1 LRRPQQ
7 PPLFTSRRFDRSF
20 QTDARAEPARPE
32 GRRRKRRLGL
42 DLGGTNI
49 KLVVLEGGQVTERRS
64 EPTRSDEGPAAVIER
79 LAALARAAGP
89 VDSVGIALPGLF
101 DRDGRGVLLPNLHG
115 DWVGRP
121 IAAPLEEA
129 IGRPVRLINDGHAF
143 ALAEA
148 RIGAARG
155 AEDVLCI
162 VCGTGIGGGLVIGGR
177 LHLGVEDRGGEIG
190 HHTVLVDG
198 PPCGC
203 GNRGCLETVAG
214 ARAIAEAAGRAS
226 FDEVVACARGGDERS
241 RAALARAATYM
252 GIALANLTIF
262 FAPERVVVGGGVAAA
277 GELLFDPLRAE
288 VERRAGRV
296 APLSAIEIVPATLG
310 ADAGAVGAAL
320 AAAEAAYDM

>member
-1 LRRPQQ
+1 MRQ
-7 PPLFTSRRFDRSF
+7 
-20 QTDARAEPARPE
+20 
-32 GRRRKRRLGL
+32 LGL

-49 KLVVLEGGQVTERRS
+49 KLVVLEGGQVVQRRLEATKS
-64 EPTRSDEGPAAVIER
+64 EEGVTAVLER
-79 LAALARAAGP
+79 LAALARAVGP

-129 IGRPVRLINDGHAF
+129 LGSPVCLINDGHAF

-155 AEDVLCI
+155 ADDVLCV

-177 LHLGVEDRGGEIG
+177 LHLGVEDRAGEVG

-214 ARAIAEAAGRAS
+214 ARAIAEAAGRRS
-226 FDEVVACARGGDERS
+226 FDEVVASARGGDERS
-241 RAALARAATYM
+241 RGALARAAAYV
-252 GIALANLTIF
+252 GIALANLMIF
-262 FAPERVVVGGGVAAA
+262 FAPQRIVVGGGVAAA
-277 GELLFDPLRAE
+277 GDLLFDPLRAE

-296 APLSAIEIVPATLG
+296 APLGAIEIVPATLG
-310 ADAGAVGAAL
+310 PDAGAVGAAL
-320 AAAEAAYDM
+320 AAAEPAYDV

>member
-1 LRRPQQ
+1 MRQ
-7 PPLFTSRRFDRSF
+7 
-20 QTDARAEPARPE
+20 
-32 GRRRKRRLGL
+32 LGL

-49 KLVVLEGGQVTERRS
+49 KLVVLEGDQVVERRS
-64 EPTRSDEGPAAVIER
+64 EPTRSEEGPAAVLER
-79 LAALARAAGP
+79 LAALVRAAGE
-89 VDSVGIALPGLF
+89 VESVGIALPGLF

-129 IGRPVRLINDGHAF
+129 VGRPVRLINDGHAF

-162 VCGTGIGGGLVIGGR
+162 VCGTGIGGALVIGGR
-177 LHLGVEDRGGEIG
+177 LHLGVEDRAGEVG

-198 PPCGC
+198 PLCGC

-214 ARAIAEAAGRAS
+214 ARAIAETAGRAS
-226 FDEVVACARGGDERS
+226 FDEVVASARGGDERS
-241 RAALARAATYM
+241 RAALTRAAAYI
-252 GIALANLTIF
+252 GVALANLTIF
-262 FAPERVVVGGGVAAA
+262 FAPQRIVVGGGVAAA

-288 VERRAGRV
+288 IERRAGRV

-320 AAAEAAYDM
+320 AAAEPAYDV